1 MKRHGFTASDQ
12 EDIATKFQRIAD
24 DRGRRT
30 GLGFSNHP
38 TIATNSTTTESN
50 EDKALKLKK
59 SIKSLMK
66 NDRATISGGFDDFS
80 RHKIMEALNDE
91 GATSLTPAIN
101 STDPD
106 AMHHRAIFS
115 GETAEEIVIPTQP
128 SAYTRPSD
136 DVPIYKS
143 LKVGDVVQALFRQD
157 GKYYEADVLAVV
169 HGGYPSAK
177 YDIKFKGYSEVVS
190 VSWRDI
196 ITPEKEVSRD
206 EIRRAEVGQES
217 ESGTKLDEFGREVRE
232 SEATLKHTGDTR
244 LEIQEH
250 SSPSVTASQPREEVA
265 TTTATATKLP
275 SVAIAS
281 SGGDEN
287 LLHPFLRTRE
297 KGAWKTKR

>member
-1 MKRHGFTASDQ
+1 
-12 EDIATKFQRIAD
+12 
-24 DRGRRT
+24 
-30 GLGFSNHP
+30 
-38 TIATNSTTTESN
+38 
-50 EDKALKLKK
+50 
-59 SIKSLMK
+59 
-66 NDRATISGGFDDFS
+66 
-80 RHKIMEALNDE
+80 
-91 GATSLTPAIN
+91 
-101 STDPD
+101 
-106 AMHHRAIFS
+106 
-115 GETAEEIVIPTQP
+115 
-128 SAYTRPSD
+128 
-136 DVPIYKS
+136 
-143 LKVGDVVQALFRQD
+143 
-157 GKYYEADVLAVV
+157 
-169 HGGYPSAK
+169 
-177 YDIKFKGYSEVVS
+177 
-190 VSWRDI
+190 
-196 ITPEKEVSRD
+196 VSRD